1 MKFEDVKFEE
11 VTFED
16 VVRRHIVAKDQ
27 DEGRSRTLFPVVV
40 PF

>member
-1 MKFEDVKFEE
+1 MKFEDVKLEE

-16 VVRRHIVAKDQ
+16 AVRRHIVAKDQ
-27 DEGRSRTLFPVVV
+27 DERRPRTLFPVVV